1 MSETNTAPQALSASR
16 ADRALD
22 RVAGMLAAAVAVCM
36 CLFHLAAASPW
47 LLLNNTELAVVHGA
61 FIVTFFVLVRRLKA
75 KDNETAF
82 VASSKFLAGTAIVSG
97 LLCLLF
103 VYPPLFSKSP
113 FTAEE
118 KNIFKW
124 VFFVSAGLS
133 ALNLA
138 GSRLPALRRRLGGA
152 GRAMGPVIDLS
163 LIVITLLCAVEV
175 IRLRNSNHA
184 SASLYSEYQYF
195 VMIAFVIVAL
205 AVGYRALGRI
215 LPTLCILFIIYALFS
230 RYLPGVW
237 ESARLSV
244 RRLGSYL
251 AVGSEGLFG
260 SALSTAGNY
269 IFLFVLFG
277 SVLSFIGAGEFFVK
291 IAFSAFGRVC
301 GGPAQAAIYSS
312 MLMGMVNGSGAAN
325 VVTTGTFTIPLM
337 KRTGFDPDTAG
348 AVEAVASN
356 GGQIMPPVMGAV
368 AFLMA
373 DATGISYANVCLA
386 ALIPAVLYY
395 LTLSVSV
402 LAYSHRHRIPVK
414 EPDPNEET
422 AGQIFK
428 KGWYYFLPIL
438 SLIVMMVSGLSTKR
452 AALITIVMSLL
463 IGLVTDPKKFTLRNL
478 KDLCFDSAKSM
489 MTVSIACM
497 IAGIIVGAI
506 NVTGF
511 GLKISGLVEALSGG
525 SILLMGVLTALVC
538 ILLGMG
544 LPTAACYIV
553 LSILIA
559 PAMVKIG
566 VSLPAAH
573 MFVLYYGV
581 IAAITPP
588 VALAVFAAIGISG
601 GEMWKTGL
609 AAMKL
614 AISGLLIPFIFLYN
628 NDLLMY
634 DPALQTF
641 GMTPIVLLSILTA
654 LLGCG
659 IIGLALFGWCGRDLR
674 GFERVALVP
683 CAVALMMD
691 QPLWA
696 NGVGFAIAALILG
709 RAILEARKER
719 RLTA

>member
-1 MSETNTAPQALSASR
+1 MSEDTNLKAPSSSGFDKAIDQASVILAS
-16 ADRALD
+16 
-22 RVAGMLAAAVAVCM
+22 VVAVIM

-61 FIVTFFVLVRRLKA
+61 MIVTFFVLVRRLKA
-75 KDNETAF
+75 KDDEAALA
-82 VASSKFLAGTAIVSG
+82 ASTKFLAGCAIVGG

-103 VYPPLFSKSP
+103 VYPPLFSQSP

-124 VFFVSAGLS
+124 TFFVSTGLFLLNS
-133 ALNLA
+133 ASGKIPGLRKGLGKLN
-138 GSRLPALRRRLGGA
+138 RGA
-152 GRAMGPVIDLS
+152 WPLIDLT
-163 LIVITLLCAVEV
+163 LIVITVLCAIEV
-175 IRLRNSNHA
+175 IKLRNTNAA
-184 SASLYSEYQYF
+184 SATMYSEYQYF
-195 VMIAFVIVAL
+195 IMITFVLVAL
-205 AVGYRALGRI
+205 VVGYRALGKI
-215 LPTLCILFIIYALFS
+215 LPTLCVLFIVYALFS

-237 ESARLSV
+237 ASARLSV

-291 IAFSAFGRVC
+291 IAFSAFGRAR

-337 KRTGFDPDTAG
+337 KRTGFDADTAG

-373 DATGISYANVCLA
+373 DATGLSYANVCLA

-402 LAYSHRHRIPVK
+402 MAYSHKHKIPVK

-428 KGWYYFLPIL
+428 KGWFYFLPIL
-438 SLIVMMVSGLSTKR
+438 SLIVMMVMGMSTKR
-452 AALITIVMSLL
+452 AALITIVLSLV
-463 IGLVTDPKKFTLRNL
+463 IGLLTDPKRFTLKNL

-497 IAGIIVGAI
+497 IAGIIVGVI

-525 SILLMGVLTALVC
+525 NILLMGILTAFVC

-559 PAMVKIG
+559 PAMVKLG

-601 GEMWKTGL
+601 GEMWKTGIT
-609 AAMKL
+609 AMKL

-634 DPALQTF
+634 NPVLGTF
-641 GMTPIVLLSILTA
+641 SISPMVLLSIITA
-654 LLGCG
+654 LMGCG
-659 IIGLALFGWCGRDLR
+659 MIGLALFGWFGRDLKL
-674 GFERVALVP
+674 FERVVLVP
-683 CAVALMMD
+683 CAVALMLD

-696 NGVGFAIAALILG
+696 NGIGFAVAAIILMNAM
-709 RAILEARKER
+709 RESKKER

>member
-1 MSETNTAPQALSASR
+1 MIENNNAQTISASG
-16 ADRALD
+16 LD
-22 RVAGMLAAAVAVCM
+22 RVLDRAALVLASAVAVGM

-75 KDNETAF
+75 KDSEAA
-82 VASSKFLAGTAIVSG
+82 ASAATKFLLGTALVSG

-103 VYPPLFSKSP
+103 VWPPLFSKSP

-118 KNIFKW
+118 KSIFRW
-124 VFFVSAGLS
+124 VFFVSVALGALHLIAG
-133 ALNLA
+133 
-138 GSRLPALRRRLGGA
+138 RLPSVRKTLGGA
-152 GRAMGPVIDLS
+152 DRALAPVIDLG
-163 LIVITLLCAVEV
+163 LISVTILCAIEV
-175 IRLRNSNHA
+175 IRLRNSNSA
-184 SASLYSEYQYF
+184 SATLYSEYQYF
-195 VMIAFVIVAL
+195 IMITFVIVSL
-205 AVGYRALGRI
+205 AVGYRALGKI
-215 LPTLCILFIIYALFS
+215 LPTLCVLFIIYALFS

-244 RRLGSYL
+244 KRLGSYL

-373 DATGISYANVCLA
+373 DATGITYANVCLA

-428 KGWYYFLPIL
+428 KGWFYFLPIL

-463 IGLVTDPKKFTLRNL
+463 IGLVTDPRRFTLKNL

-525 SILLMGVLTALVC
+525 SILLMGILTALVC

-573 MFVLYYGV
+573 LFVLYYGV

-609 AAMKL
+609 TAMKL

-634 DPALQTF
+634 NPALGTF
-641 GMTPIVLLSILTA
+641 GMSPVVVLSIFTA
-654 LLGCG
+654 LVGCA
-659 IIGLALFGWCGRDLR
+659 IIGLALFGWCGRDLKP
-674 GFERVALVP
+674 FERILLVP
-683 CAVALMMD
+683 CAVALMLD

-696 NGVGFAIAALILG
+696 NGVGLAVAGFILVG
-709 RAILEARKER
+709 AILESKKER

>member
-1 MSETNTAPQALSASR
+1 MSENTKTPAASVSRGDRIVDKVFLILST
-16 ADRALD
+16 
-22 RVAGMLAAAVAVCM
+22 AVAVVM
-36 CLFHLAAASPW
+36 CLFHLAAASPF
-47 LLLNNTELAVVHGA
+47 LLLNNTELAVIHGM
-61 FIVTFFVLVRRLKA
+61 FIVLFFVMVRRLRADSNPAAHK
-75 KDNETAF
+75 T
-82 VASSKFLAGTAIVSG
+82 VTKFLAGCAIVSG
-97 LLCLLF
+97 ILCLLF
-103 VYPPLFSKSP
+103 VWPPVFSKSP
-113 FTAEE
+113 FTADE

-124 VFFVSAGLS
+124 VFIVYAALCALHLIALKVPGLRK
-133 ALNLA
+133 A
-138 GSRLPALRRRLGGA
+138 LGGA
-152 GRAMGPVIDLS
+152 DRAS
-163 LIVITLLCAVEV
+163 LTVFDIALMVITVLCAIEV
-175 IRLRNSNHA
+175 IRLRNSNSA
-184 SASLYSEYQYF
+184 SASLYSDYQYF
-195 VMIAFVIVAL
+195 IMIAFVIVAL
-205 AVGYRALGRI
+205 AVGYRALGKI
-215 LPTLCILFIIYALFS
+215 LPTLCILFIIYALFG

-237 ESARLSV
+237 ESARMSV
-244 RRLGSYL
+244 KRLGSYL

-301 GGPAQAAIYSS
+301 GGPAQASIYSS

-337 KRTGFDPDTAG
+337 KRTGFDANTAG

-373 DATGISYANVCLA
+373 DATGFSYGSVCIA

-402 LAYSHRHRIPVK
+402 LAYSHKHKIPVK
-414 EPDPNEET
+414 EKDPNEET
-422 AGQIFK
+422 TWQIFK
-428 KGWYYFLPIL
+428 SGWFFFLPIF
-438 SLIVMMVSGLSTKR
+438 SLIAMMVMGYSTKR
-452 AALITIVMSLL
+452 AALITIIMSLV
-463 IGLVTDPKKFTLRNL
+463 IGLIHDHKKFTLRNL
-478 KDLCFDSAKSM
+478 KDLCVDSAKSM
-489 MTVSIACM
+489 MAVSIACM

-511 GLKISGLVEALSGG
+511 GLKISGLIESLAGG
-525 SILLMGVLTALVC
+525 SILLMGVLTAIVC

-559 PAMVKIG
+559 PAMVDIG

-573 MFVLYYGV
+573 LFVLYYGV

-609 AAMKL
+609 QAMKL

-628 NDLLMY
+628 NDLLLY
-634 DPALQTF
+634 NVTTGTF
-641 GMTPIVLLSILTA
+641 GMTPMVILSVLTA
-654 LLGCG
+654 LMGCA
-659 IIGLALFGWCGRDLR
+659 IIGLALFGWCGRDLKIW
-674 GFERVALVP
+674 ERVILVP
-683 CAVALMMD
+683 CAVALMLNE
-691 QPLWA
+691 PLWA
-696 NGVGFAIAALILG
+696 NGIGFAVAAVILVL
-709 RAILEARKER
+709 AIFQSKKER
-719 RLTA
+719 RALA

>member
-1 MSETNTAPQALSASR
+1 MSESTNPVQVPASR
-16 ADRALD
+16 ADKAVDKVTL
-22 RVAGMLAAAVAVCM
+22 VLATVVAVVM
-36 CLFHLAAASPW
+36 CVFHLLAASPW
-47 LLLNNTELAVVHGA
+47 LLLNNTELAVIHGA
-61 FIVTFFVLVRRLKA
+61 FIVCFFVLVRRLKA
-75 KDNETAF
+75 KDGREAR
-82 VASSKFLAGTAIVSG
+82 VKVGKFAAGCAIVSG

-103 VYPPLFSKSP
+103 VWPPLISKSP
-113 FTAEE
+113 FTAQE
-118 KNIFKW
+118 KDIFKW
-124 VFFVSAGLS
+124 VFFVSGGLG
-133 ALNLA
+133 LLHLLA
-138 GSRLPALRRRLGGA
+138 VKVKPLGKVLGGLD
-152 GRAMGPVIDLS
+152 RVSLPLFDLF
-163 LIVITLLCAVEV
+163 LMVITVLCAIEV
-175 IRLRNSNHA
+175 IKLRNTNDAGASMYSN
-184 SASLYSEYQYF
+184 YQYF
-195 VMIAFVIVAL
+195 VMIMFVMVAL
-205 AVGYRALGRI
+205 CIGYRALGKI
-215 LPTLCILFIIYALFS
+215 LPTLCILFIIYSLFG

-244 RRLGSYL
+244 KRLGSYL

-291 IAFSAFGRVC
+291 IAFAAFGKVC

-373 DATGISYANVCLA
+373 DATGLTYGNVCLA

-402 LAYSHRHRIPVK
+402 LAYSHKHKIPVK

-422 AGQIFK
+422 VGQIFK
-428 KGWYYFLPIL
+428 QGWFFFVPIL
-438 SLIVMMVSGLSTKR
+438 ALIVMMVMGISTKR
-452 AALITIVMSLL
+452 AALITIVMSLV
-463 IGLVTDPKKFTLRNL
+463 IGLIHDHKIFTLKNL
-478 KDLCFDSAKSM
+478 KDLCFNSAKSM

-511 GLKISGLVEALSGG
+511 GLKISGLIESLAGG
-525 SILLMGVLTALVC
+525 SILLMGILTALVC

-559 PAMVKIG
+559 PAMVDIG
-566 VSLPAAH
+566 VALPAAH
-573 MFVLYYGV
+573 LFVLYYGV

-609 AAMKL
+609 QAMKL
-614 AISGLLIPFIFLYN
+614 AISGLLIPFIFLWN
-628 NDLLMY
+628 SDLLLY
-634 DPALQTF
+634 NPATQSF
-641 GMTPIVLLSILTA
+641 GMTPMVVLSVATA
-654 LLGCG
+654 LLGCA
-659 IIGLALFGWCGRDLR
+659 IIGLALFGWSGRDLKLW
-674 GFERVALVP
+674 ERIVLVP
-683 CAVALMMD
+683 CAIALMVN
-691 QPLWA
+691 QPLWI
-696 NGVGFAIAALILG
+696 NGVGFIVAAAILIPALISG
-709 RAILEARKER
+709 KKER
-719 RLTA
+719 RKLA

>member
-1 MSETNTAPQALSASR
+1 MSESTKPAAPASKTDK
-16 ADRALD
+16 AMNKVCLILATV
-22 RVAGMLAAAVAVCM
+22 VAIVM
-36 CLFHLAAASPW
+36 CVFHLLAASPF
-47 LLLNNTELAVVHGA
+47 LLLNNTELAVIHGA
-61 FIVTFFVLVRRLKA
+61 FIVVFFVLVRRLKA
-75 KDNETAF
+75 ESNGAALVK
-82 VASSKFLAGTAIVSG
+82 VGKFLGGCAIVSG

-103 VYPPLFSKSP
+103 VWPSVFSKSP
-113 FTAEE
+113 FTAQE
-118 KNIFKW
+118 KDIFKW
-124 VFFVSAGLS
+124 VFFVSAGLTLLHVVAARVS
-133 ALNLA
+133 VLSKA
-138 GSRLPALRRRLGGA
+138 LGGA
-152 GRAMGPVIDLS
+152 DRVSLS
-163 LIVITLLCAVEV
+163 LFDLFLMVITVLCAIEV
-175 IRLRNSNHA
+175 IKLRNTNDAGA
-184 SASLYSEYQYF
+184 SMYNDYQYF
-195 VMIAFVIVAL
+195 VMITFVMVAL
-205 AVGYRALGRI
+205 CIGYRALGRI
-215 LPTLCILFIIYALFS
+215 LPTLCILFIIYALFG

-244 RRLGSYL
+244 KRLGSYL

-291 IAFSAFGRVC
+291 IAFAAFGKVC

-337 KRTGFDPDTAG
+337 KRTGFDPNTAG

-373 DATGISYANVCLA
+373 DATGLTYGNVCLA

-402 LAYSHRHRIPVK
+402 LSYSHKHKIPVK

-422 AGQIFK
+422 VGQIFK
-428 KGWYYFLPIL
+428 KGWFFFLPIF
-438 SLIVMMVSGLSTKR
+438 SLIVMMVMGISTKR
-452 AALITIVMSLL
+452 AALITIIMSFI
-463 IGLVTDPKKFTLRNL
+463 IGFIHDRKIFTLKRL

-511 GLKISGLVEALSGG
+511 GLKISGLIESLSGG
-525 SILLMGVLTALVC
+525 SILLMGILTALVC

-559 PAMVKIG
+559 PAMVDIG
-566 VSLPAAH
+566 VALPAAH
-573 MFVLYYGV
+573 LFVLYYGV

-609 AAMKL
+609 QAMKL
-614 AISGLLIPFIFLYN
+614 AISGLLIPFIFLWN
-628 NDLLMY
+628 SDLLLFN
-634 DPALQTF
+634 PVTQSF
-641 GMTPIVLLSILTA
+641 GMTPIVILSVMTA
-654 LLGCG
+654 LCGCA
-659 IIGLALFGWCGRDLR
+659 IIGFALFGWCGRDLKMP
-674 GFERVALVP
+674 ERIILVP
-683 CAVALMMD
+683 CAIALMIKE
-691 QPLWA
+691 PLWL
-696 NGVGFAIAALILG
+696 NGIGIVVAC
-709 RAILEARKER
+709 AILVPAVLSAKKER
-719 RLTA
+719 RNLA